1 MRWEWKLN
9 ITQTKDT
16 CDVVQCLL
24 KPRYFQKFA
33 NQSDTGLELEIGQLP

>member
-1 MRWEWKLN
+1 MRWEWRLN

-16 CDVVQCLL
+16 SDVVQCLL
-24 KPRYFQKFA
+24 KLRSFQKFA